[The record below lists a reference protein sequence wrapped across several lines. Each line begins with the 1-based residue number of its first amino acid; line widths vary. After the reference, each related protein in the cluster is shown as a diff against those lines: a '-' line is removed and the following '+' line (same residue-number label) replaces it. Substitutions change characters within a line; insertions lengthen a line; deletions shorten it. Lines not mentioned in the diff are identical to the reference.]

1 MAQLARVQTAILGT
15 DELDSRHCFNWQK
28 GFEMKLGSLIVLALV
43 FIALVPAACMW
54 LWNWLMP
61 DLFGLQTIGYWQAL
75 GLMVLSSCFF
85 YRGS

>member
-1 MAQLARVQTAILGT
+1 
-15 DELDSRHCFNWQK
+15 
-28 GFEMKLGSLIVLALV
+28 MKIGSLIVLVLV
-43 FIALVPAACMW
+43 LIALIPAVCMW

-85 YRGS
+85 YRGSSSSK